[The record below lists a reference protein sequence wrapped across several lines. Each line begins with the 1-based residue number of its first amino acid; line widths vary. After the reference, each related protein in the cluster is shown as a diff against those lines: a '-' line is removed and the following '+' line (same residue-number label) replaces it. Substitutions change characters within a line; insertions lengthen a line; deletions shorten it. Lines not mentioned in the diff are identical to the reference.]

1 MTFITKNSEQI
12 GNTLDPGVNAPMS
25 LENFD
30 SGESG
35 KSGNSGEFGDSGE
48 YGNSGEFGDSGESG
62 DFGKSGT
69 KLQQSTPK

>member
-1 MTFITKNSEQI
+1 MTFITKNSKQI

-25 LENFD
+25 LENID
-30 SGESG
+30 SGE
-35 KSGNSGEFGDSGE
+35 SGNSGEFGDSGE